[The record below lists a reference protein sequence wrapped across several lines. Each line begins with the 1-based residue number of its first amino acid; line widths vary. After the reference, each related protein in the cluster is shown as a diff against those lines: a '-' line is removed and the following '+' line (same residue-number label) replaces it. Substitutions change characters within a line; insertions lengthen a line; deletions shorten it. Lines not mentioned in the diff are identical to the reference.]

1 MRKRQTALFEMEPD
15 VTCAFGEPI
24 AGPHPLC
31 DAYFHRISAQYHAD
45 VAAGKYDA
53 EGYTPKERRAQQKK
67 SKRVEEAL
75 QAIGIE

>member
-1 MRKRQTALFEMEPD
+1 MAKAKQHE

-24 AGPHPLC
+24 LGEHPLC
-31 DAYFHRISAQYHAD
+31 DAYFHRITEQYIAD

-67 SKRVEEAL
+67 AKRVDEAL